1 MSLMHVPTFWI
12 VVGWIVLAGQ
22 ALLILRAATR
32 KEGLDTGVRY
42 DRDLSPIPA
51 SRAEAETSETGLG
64 LPQKVEAAEGPTQ
77 RA

>member
-32 KEGLDTGVRY
+32 KEGLDVGVRY
-42 DRDLSPIPA
+42 ERGLSPIRA
-51 SRAEAETSETGLG
+51 SRAGAETSETGLA
-64 LPQKVEAAEGPTQ
+64 LPRKVAAAEGPTQ